1 MIVSTTLTGSN
12 ADIIGDALASIA
24 PHVDRC
30 IVIDTGAADDTLE
43 VAKRVAGDKL
53 FMREFPW
60 RDDFAA
66 ARNFALHA
74 ATQVGARWA
83 VTVDTD
89 ERLHFDAGFELK
101 REVTKA
107 KARVLLVAAADGSY
121 AKERIF
127 RLPTQIAWKG
137 PTHETVVG
145 LRAGD
150 SAVLPRAWFRE
161 LPKDAATARAKFER
175 DAAILA
181 DYARAHPEDP
191 RWHYYLGASLHD
203 LDRYVEAIAAFRA
216 CASLR
221 GWAEEGAWACYRE
234 ASCLCALERWA
245 DAIDACT
252 RGLAIRPATAE
263 LAWLAGWAA
272 YKAGRHVDAIAW
284 SNMAAVNGLYEGAGA
299 SYERISFRY
308 LPALYEGPF
317 DVLRSAYEALG
328 DKAAAAAS
336 AEAWAAAKAA
346 REQATGST
354 KSSPS

>member
-1 MIVSTTLTGSN
+1 
-12 ADIIGDALASIA
+12 
-24 PHVDRC
+24 
-30 IVIDTGAADDTLE
+30 
-43 VAKRVAGDKL
+43 
-53 FMREFPW
+53 
-60 RDDFAA
+60 
-66 ARNFALHA
+66 
-74 ATQVGARWA
+74 
-83 VTVDTD
+83 VDTD

-101 REVTKA
+101 RELA
-107 KARVLLVAAADGSY
+107 KSKGKVLLVAAADGSY

-127 RLPTQIAWKG
+127 RLPAKVAWKG
-137 PTHETVVG
+137 PTHETVMG

-150 SAVLPRAWFRE
+150 SALLPGAWFSE
-161 LPKDAATARAKFER
+161 LPKDAAAARSKFER
-175 DAAILA
+175 DVAILT
-181 DYARAHPEDP
+181 DYTRAHPEDP

-203 LDRYVEAIAAFRA
+203 LARYEEAIGSFRA
-216 CASLR
+216 CSDLR

-234 ASCLCALERWA
+234 ASCLCELLRWT
-245 DAIDACT
+245 DAIDACA

-272 YKAGRHVDAIAW
+272 YQAGRHVDAIAW

-308 LPALYEGPF
+308 PPALYEGPF

-346 REQATGST
+346 REQAAGGNTP
-354 KSSPS
+354 SSS